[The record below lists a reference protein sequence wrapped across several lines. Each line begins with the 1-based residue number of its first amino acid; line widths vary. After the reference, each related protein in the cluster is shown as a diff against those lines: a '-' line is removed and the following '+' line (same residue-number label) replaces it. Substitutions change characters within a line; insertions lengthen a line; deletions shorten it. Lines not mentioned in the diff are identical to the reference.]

1 MWDNFLSSEFES
13 LTDLSGNQLTTVD
26 KNENKT
32 TKSLFY
38 FAPFDRKMPHF
49 SYVEDARSRTH
60 VA

>member
-32 TKSLFY
+32 TKRLFD
-38 FAPFDRKMPHF
+38 FASFDRKMPHF